1 MSRKSFDRPPGGIA
15 QGGLAQGACPS
26 CGGEPPPGGVG
37 GTLPLR
43 LPPGG
48 NGKGGFTIPSLL
60 PQALCVALR
69 LHHPFPFR
77 IADSPCFHSH
87 SLVEHFAPVPVGVLH
102 L

>member
-1 MSRKSFDRPPGGIA
+1 MSRKSFDRPPGGSHK
-15 QGGLAQGACPS
+15 GGLPQGLPLLW
-26 CGGEPPPGGVG
+26 GEPPPGGVG
-37 GTLPLR
+37 GTLPPR

-60 PQALCVALR
+60 PQALCVPLR